1 MKTIYKIKKSKYEM
15 AKRKEKWK
23 SINTP
28 LEKLMMIVS
37 SQLIETK
44 SGIR

>member
-1 MKTIYKIKKSKYEM
+1 MKTIPKMKKSKYEM

-37 SQLIETK
+37 VDDCNVI
-44 SGIR
+44 IVI